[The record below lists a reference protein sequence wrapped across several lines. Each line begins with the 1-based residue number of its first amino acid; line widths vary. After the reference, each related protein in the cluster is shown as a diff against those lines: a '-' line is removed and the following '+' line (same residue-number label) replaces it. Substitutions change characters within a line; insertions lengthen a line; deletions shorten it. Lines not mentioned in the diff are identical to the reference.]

1 MKGLNNNQVLANREK
16 FGSNKLSQK
25 EQESL
30 LSKLIEGFKDKMII
44 ILLIA
49 LAINVIFVFLGQA
62 EWYEAV
68 GIAIAVCIA
77 NFVSVFSEYKNE
89 SKFQELQDEASKIKC
104 KVYRNNE
111 LIEIYVDDVVFEDI
125 IKLEAGDKIPA
136 DGIIIEGSIKV
147 DQSTLNG
154 ESEEVTKE
162 VTNSQH
168 FNIHDLSDRE
178 LLFRGTVVTDG
189 ECLMEVI
196 SVGDDTLYGG
206 LNKEMQE
213 DTRPSPLKVKLGVL
227 ADQISL
233 FGKIGALVIAIAYL
247 LVSGINFKNIVDAII
262 LSVTIIVMAVPEG
275 LPMMIALVLSMNMG
289 KMLKDNVLVRKIN
302 GIETAGGLNIL
313 FTDKTGTLT
322 DGRLSVVEIVDS
334 KLNKINEVD
343 KDLAIGIGL
352 NNSSTI
358 SENSI
363 QQFLRESKI
372 IGGNSTDRCLIQYIL
387 EYNIKLPSKDLI
399 ENIEPFDSN
408 KKYSSIKY
416 NGHTYIKGAPEKI
429 LELCNNIDKKL
440 INNYID
446 KQCKKSMRLIAV
458 AKDDGLIAIISIRD
472 NIRPEVKQAVQ
483 EVQNAGVQVVM
494 ITGDRKETAMAIA
507 AETGILIS
515 GGLVYTSQ
523 ELKEMTDEKL
533 KTVLPKISI
542 IARALPSDK
551 SRLVKIA
558 QELNLVVGMTGDG
571 VNDSPALKKADVGFA
586 MGSGTDV
593 AKEAGDIVILD
604 DNFSSIKKAILYGRT
619 IFKSIRKFIVFQL
632 TVNVSAVATCFIA
645 PFLGIAE
652 PLTIIQILWIN
663 LIMDTLAAIA
673 FGGEPSLDRY
683 LKEKPISRTENIIN
697 RNMISQIL
705 IIAFYITINSLTI
718 LKIVGSYTFMF
729 NFFIFSII
737 FNGFNARTDSMNLFD
752 NILKNKKFLIVMLII
767 SIIQIFMT
775 FFGGDLLRLTPLT
788 LYGWLLVFF
797 QSLIVI
803 PIDLF
808 RKLLFKLFAK

>member
-1 MKGLNNNQVLANREK
+1 MKGLTTNQVNKNRELY
-16 FGSNKLSQK
+16 GTNALSEK

-68 GIAIAVCIA
+68 GIAVAVCIA
-77 NFVSVFSEYKNE
+77 NFVSVLSEHKNE
-89 SKFQELQDEASKIKC
+89 SKFQELQNEASKIKC
-104 KVYRNNE
+104 KVYRDDN
-111 LIEIYVDDVVFEDI
+111 LIEIYADEVVKYDI
-125 IKLEAGDKIPA
+125 IKLETGDKIPA
-136 DGIIIEGSIKV
+136 DGYVIEGRIKV

-154 ESEEVTKE
+154 ETKE
-162 VTNSQH
+162 AIKGAKETLADYS
-168 FNIHDLSDRE
+168 DLLDKSA
-178 LLFRGTVVTDG
+178 LFRGTVVTDG
-189 ECLMEVI
+189 ECLMKVEE
-196 SVGDDTLYGG
+196 VGDKTIYGK
-206 LNKEMQE
+206 LSKEMQE
-213 DTRPSPLKVKLGVL
+213 DTRPSPLKVKLGIL

-233 FGKIGALVIAIAYL
+233 FGKIGALLIAIAYL
-247 LVSGINFKNIVDAII
+247 LVSGISIKNIVDAVI

-322 DGRLSVVEIVDS
+322 NGKLSVVSIVDTNLQYM
-334 KLNKINEVD
+334 KKENADLKIG
-343 KDLAIGIGL
+343 LGL
-352 NNSSTI
+352 NNSAEI
-358 SENSI
+358 SNG
-363 QQFLRESKI
+363 KV
-372 IGGNSTDRCLIQYIL
+372 IGGNSTDRCLLQYFVDNKID
-387 EYNIKLPSKDLI
+387 LPNTMLVQEK
-399 ENIEPFDSN
+399 EPFNSD
-408 KKYSSIKY
+408 KKYSTLKY
-416 NGHTYIKGAPEKI
+416 SGCTYIKGAPEKI
-429 LELCNNIDKKL
+429 IPLCKNVDNERIDEY
-440 INNYID
+440 INL
-446 KQCKKSMRLIAV
+446 QCEKAMRLIAV
-458 AKDDGLIAIISIRD
+458 ACDNQLIALVSIRD
-472 NIRPEVKQAVQ
+472 NIRPEVRQAVK

-507 AETGILIS
+507 KETGILNNRGYI
-515 GGLVYTSQ
+515 LTSQ
-523 ELKEMTDEKL
+523 ELKEMSDEKL
-533 KTVLPKISI
+533 KSILPKIRV

-551 SRLVKIA
+551 SRLVKVA
-558 QELNLVVGMTGDG
+558 QEMNLVVGMTGDG

-604 DNFSSIKKAILYGRT
+604 DNFSSIRKAILYGRT

-645 PFLGIAE
+645 PFIGIAE

-683 LKEKPISRTENIIN
+683 LKEKPISRTESIIN
-697 RNMISQIL
+697 KNMISQIL
-705 IIAFYITINSLTI
+705 LIALYITATSLIILKTINS
-718 LKIVGSYTFMF
+718 YTLMF

-752 NILKNKKFLIVMLII
+752 NVLKNKKFLIVMLII
-767 SIIQIFMT
+767 SIIQIIMT
-775 FFGGDLLRLTPLT
+775 FFGGDLLRLNPLT
-788 LYGWLLVFF
+788 LYGWILVLV
-797 QSLIVI
+797 QSIMVI
-803 PIDLF
+803 PIDLI
-808 RKLLFKLFAK
+808 RKGIFKLIAK